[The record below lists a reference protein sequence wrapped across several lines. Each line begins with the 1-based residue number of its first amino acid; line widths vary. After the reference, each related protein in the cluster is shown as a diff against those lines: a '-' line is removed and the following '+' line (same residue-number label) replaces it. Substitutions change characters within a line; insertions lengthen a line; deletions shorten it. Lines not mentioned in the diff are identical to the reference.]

1 MPPDLPPP
9 VLEVFYSPTCAPCR
23 LELPVL
29 AEVVHGQG
37 TSVRIIILDQE
48 ERARVELH
56 AASPRLDAVAVGP
69 AADAPRDVLRT
80 AGNDR
85 GILPYAR
92 TVDSEGAVCSTWSG
106 RLTVSRIKSM
116 VAACARRLTS
126 PARSPS

>member
-9 VLEVFYSPTCAPCR
+9 VLEVFYSPTCTPCR
-23 LELPVL
+23 LELPIV
-29 AEVVHGQG
+29 AEIVREEG
-37 TSVRIIILDQE
+37 TRVRIVIIDQE
-48 ERARVELH
+48 ERARAELQ
-56 AASPRLDAVAVGP
+56 AVSSRLDAVAVGP
-69 AADAPRDVLRT
+69 AAAAPRDILRA

-92 TVDSEGAVCSTWSG
+92 TVGSAGTVCSTWSG

-116 VAACARRLTS
+116 FAACARRLTS

>member
-1 MPPDLPPP
+1 M
-9 VLEVFYSPTCAPCR
+9 R
-23 LELPVL
+23 
-29 AEVVHGQG
+29 
-37 TSVRIIILDQE
+37 VRIVIIDQE

-56 AASPRLDAVAVGP
+56 AVSSRLDAVAVGP
-69 AADAPRDVLRT
+69 AAAAPRDILRA

-92 TVDSEGAVCSTWSG
+92 TVTAEGAVCSTWLG

-116 VAACARRLTS
+116 FAACAQRLTS

>member
-9 VLEVFYSPTCAPCR
+9 VFEVFYSPTCAPCR
-23 LELPVL
+23 LELPII
-29 AEVVHGQG
+29 AEVVREQG
-37 TSVRIIILDQE
+37 THVRIVILDQE
-48 ERARVELH
+48 ERARAELH
-56 AASPRLDAVAVGP
+56 AASTDLDAAAVGP
-69 AADAPRDVLRT
+69 EAAAPRDILRT

-92 TVDSEGAVCSTWSG
+92 TVTAEGAVCSTWSG
-106 RLTVSRIKSM
+106 RLTIGRVKSM

>member
-29 AEVVHGQG
+29 AEVVRGQG
-37 TSVRIIILDQE
+37 TSVRIVILDQE
-48 ERARVELH
+48 ERARGELH
-56 AASPRLDAVAVGP
+56 AVSPGLDAVAVGP
-69 AADAPRDVLRT
+69 EATAPADVLRA

-92 TVDSEGAVCSTWSG
+92 AVDSEGAACSTWSG
-106 RLTVSRIKSM
+106 GLTVSRIKSM
-116 VAACARRLTS
+116 FAACARRLTS